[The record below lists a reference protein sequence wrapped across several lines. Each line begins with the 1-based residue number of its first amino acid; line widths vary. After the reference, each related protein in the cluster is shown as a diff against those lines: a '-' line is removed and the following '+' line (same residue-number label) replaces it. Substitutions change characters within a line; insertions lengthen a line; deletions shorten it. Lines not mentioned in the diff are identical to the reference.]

1 MLVSAGSSNTTSL
14 LQVFFGEK
22 PIGKGMLRSPDLTSL
37 DYFVWGYVKEN
48 AFTDNPQNL
57 EQLKRSVTYLNDCSK
72 QEVLLGKL
80 QGIY

>member
-1 MLVSAGSSNTTSL
+1 MIHELFTSLGEDKRYCWFQQVGATCPSSNATSL

-48 AFTDNPQNL
+48 AFTDNP
-57 EQLKRSVTYLNDCSK
+57 
-72 QEVLLGKL
+72 
-80 QGIY
+80 